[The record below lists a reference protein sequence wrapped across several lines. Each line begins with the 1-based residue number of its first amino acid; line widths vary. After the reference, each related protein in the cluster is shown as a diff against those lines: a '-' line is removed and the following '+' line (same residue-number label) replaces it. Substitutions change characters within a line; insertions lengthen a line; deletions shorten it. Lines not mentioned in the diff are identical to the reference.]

1 MSRDLSF
8 WKTKTEAKIENK
20 KIETCAIAFIT
31 LELQAL
37 EDVKN

>member
-20 KIETCAIAFIT
+20 K
-31 LELQAL
+31 LRPVQ
-37 EDVKN
+37 

>member
-1 MSRDLSF
+1 MRLISCDLREKSPF
-8 WKTKTEAKIENK
+8 LETTNFS
-20 KIETCAIAFIT
+20 TCAIAFIT